1 MELHNSFFV
10 KAYFDMTSNSALDV
24 VSNAKST
31 IKYFEK
37 LHEILEKCDSYD
49 WNGEDS
55 QWIHVYANTDDKK
68 LKNILIEKYYFQE
81 ESEV

>member
-10 KAYFDMTSNSALDV
+10 KAYFDMTSKSALDV

-37 LHEILEKCDSYD
+37 LHEILEKDL
-49 WNGEDS
+49 N
-55 QWIHVYANTDDKK
+55 
-68 LKNILIEKYYFQE
+68 
-81 ESEV
+81 